1 MSGRIELLSLISLA
15 VFAVGCSADDRA
27 LPAERGLSAS
37 ETAASESVTRDR
49 LPTVDRDD
57 LAAFM
62 KKAELVDR
70 VGARF
75 DLRDVQYTS
84 PTDAVAW
91 FDGRKS
97 GDTVIS
103 TTDDN
108 WVNASHLLIRYGLAQ
123 NLSYLPL
130 GRGAV
135 AIKPQGG
142 SSRGAAP
149 PFVLYASGE
158 AEPLRIGEPRAPDAN
173 SDLLEIDSYHFFW
186 AIDAPVRTLAP
197 DDSMM
202 LESLWATD
210 VEAGE
215 IFPLAGP
222 PPGDVQMSVP
232 GRDGAALIID
242 GYRGSDEAWRFHTST
257 DRGQTW
263 QQTDVKRPLGR
274 QRILPDAPASPY
286 AIGPG
291 ASQALALADYGIDT
305 PHHLRQLWRTDDE
318 EQFRRVRLP
327 RDQMPFAGMAF
338 APDGSL
344 LLAEVDDTECLIST
358 SVCTRGGKIWRLPPN
373 GSDPVPLEGRPALF
387 GHHGM
392 DLLDA
397 SGGVIVARTGY
408 DTLAISTDGYTW
420 SEVAPG
426 R

>member
-1 MSGRIELLSLISLA
+1 MSGRIELLSLVSLA

-27 LPAERGLSAS
+27 LPVERAPSAS
-37 ETAASESVTRDR
+37 RTAASESATRDPV
-49 LPTVDRDD
+49 PTVDRDD

-70 VGARF
+70 VGAQF
-75 DLRDVQYTS
+75 ELRDVQYTS

-158 AEPLRIGEPRAPDAN
+158 AEPLRIGEPRALDAD
-173 SDLLEIDSYHFFW
+173 SDLLEIDSHHFFW

-210 VEAGE
+210 VGGGE
-215 IFPLAGP
+215 IFPLVGP
-222 PPGDVQMSVP
+222 LPVTFRCQCRGATVQ
-232 GRDGAALIID
+232 R
-242 GYRGSDEAWRFHTST
+242 
-257 DRGQTW
+257 
-263 QQTDVKRPLGR
+263 
-274 QRILPDAPASPY
+274 
-286 AIGPG
+286 
-291 ASQALALADYGIDT
+291 
-305 PHHLRQLWRTDDE
+305 
-318 EQFRRVRLP
+318 
-327 RDQMPFAGMAF
+327 
-338 APDGSL
+338 
-344 LLAEVDDTECLIST
+344 
-358 SVCTRGGKIWRLPPN
+358 
-373 GSDPVPLEGRPALF
+373 
-387 GHHGM
+387 
-392 DLLDA
+392 
-397 SGGVIVARTGY
+397 
-408 DTLAISTDGYTW
+408 
-420 SEVAPG
+420 
-426 R
+426 